1 MSSRDMLGFVVA
13 LSLVLGGAG
22 CSTSIGVDRV
32 RIGSAGE
39 VSGLAVND
47 AVPHRVVAFF
57 PAAPGGNAMAA
68 LRVQAQLP
76 SAETIYVIDYRGAL
90 FFENKLAVDL
100 HEDGTIKRVRAT
112 SESQAEEDLG
122 RLNEA
127 IQINQAAI
135 RALQGA
141 AP

>member
-1 MSSRDMLGFVVA
+1 
-13 LSLVLGGAG
+13 
-22 CSTSIGVDRV
+22 
-32 RIGSAGE
+32 
-39 VSGLAVND
+39 
-47 AVPHRVVAFF
+47 
-57 PAAPGGNAMAA
+57 
-68 LRVQAQLP
+68 
-76 SAETIYVIDYRGAL
+76 
-90 FFENKLAVDL
+90 VDL